1 MPPPILSTLLLRRA
15 GVSLLAHAEHTLD
28 LGGNIVAQGGD
39 TDRHAGVASRL
50 AKDLQEEIG
59 GSVRDLG
66 LAMERRIGVHIDGKA
81 KAPRDPVEVA
91 IESRTEMSDHI
102 EGREAGGLSRSR
114 GWLFD
119 AAAEKVG
126 L

>member
-1 MPPPILSTLLLRRA
+1 MASCF
-15 GVSLLAHAEHTLD
+15 AED
-28 LGGNIVAQGGD
+28 F
-39 TDRHAGVASRL
+39 
-50 AKDLQEEIG
+50 QEEIG

-66 LAMERRIGVHIDGKA
+66 LATERRIGVHIDGQA
-81 KAPRDPVEVA
+81 KAPLDPIEVA
-91 IESRTEMSDHI
+91 IESRTEMSYHI

>member
-1 MPPPILSTLLLRRA
+1 
-15 GVSLLAHAEHTLD
+15 
-28 LGGNIVAQGGD
+28 
-39 TDRHAGVASRL
+39 
-50 AKDLQEEIG
+50 
-59 GSVRDLG
+59 
-66 LAMERRIGVHIDGKA
+66 
-81 KAPRDPVEVA
+81 
-91 IESRTEMSDHI
+91 MSYHI

>member
-1 MPPPILSTLLLRRA
+1 
-15 GVSLLAHAEHTLD
+15 
-28 LGGNIVAQGGD
+28 
-39 TDRHAGVASRL
+39 
-50 AKDLQEEIG
+50 
-59 GSVRDLG
+59 
-66 LAMERRIGVHIDGKA
+66 
-81 KAPRDPVEVA
+81 
-91 IESRTEMSDHI
+91 MSDHI